1 MRTRTKGIT
10 ADDDGTKIINKQ
22 YKGRRIF
29 ERLGKVSQDF
39 AEAWLREE
47 QAKID
52 LELEQGARRN
62 FGHAAG
68 RYLDECERRKVRTLD
83 LISYH
88 ITLILP
94 YIGTKPLESI
104 HSGSFQAFFD
114 KRLKEDGVSA
124 LTVNRTLEVV
134 RTVLSR
140 AARVWR
146 DDDGKPWLASAPL
159 IEMLDESRRAPHPMT
174 WDEQKRL
181 FAELPTHL
189 QHMALFAV
197 NTGLRDENVCGL
209 RWEWERRV
217 PDLGRSVF
225 IIPASEFKS
234 KRDHVAILNDVAAKV
249 VESCRGVHKEF
260 VFTYRNEKKD
270 LDPARVGTMN
280 NTAWQK
286 ARIRAKLAHVRVHDL
301 RHTFG
306 QRLREAGVSNEDR
319 AALMGHATENMSSHY
334 ATPTIARL
342 VDLANLVQGTRD
354 TPTLLR
360 VVNS

>member
-10 ADDDGTKIINKQ
+10 AEDDGAKIVNKQ

-29 ERLGKVSQDF
+29 ERLGKVSQDY

-52 LELEQGARRN
+52 VELKQGAQRN

-68 RYLDECERRKVRTLD
+68 RYLDECERRGVRTLD

-104 HSGSFQAFFD
+104 HSGSFQSFFD
-114 KRLKEDGVSA
+114 KRLKEDKVSA
-124 LTVNRTLEVV
+124 ITVNRTLEVV
-134 RTVLSR
+134 RSVLSR

-159 IEMLDESRRAPHPMT
+159 IEMLDESPRQPCPMT

-181 FAELPTHL
+181 FAELPQHL
-189 QHMALFAV
+189 ARMALFAV

-209 RWEWERRV
+209 RWEWERRI
-217 PDLGRSVF
+217 PELDRSVF
-225 IIPASEFKS
+225 IIPAREFKS
-234 KRDHVAILNDVAAKV
+234 KRDHVAILNDVAMSV
-249 VESCRGVHKEF
+249 IEQCRGIHKEY

-270 LDPARVGTMN
+270 LDPDRVDTIN

-286 ARIRAKLAHVRVHDL
+286 ARKRAKLAHVRVHDL

-319 AALMGHATENMSSHY
+319 ATLMGHATENMSAHY

-342 VDLANLVQGTRD
+342 VEMANLVQATRD
-354 TPTLLR
+354 TPTILR
-360 VVNS
+360 VVNG